1 MNAPSR
7 SRRRRLWLLIAAL
20 ALLIP
25 LLPVLVGAALL
36 VGLTLPQCGGSVTP
50 PVPYEDVSFPSAEFG
65 RPTRAFFIPGAATG
79 DAPRPVV
86 IVVPTLAQGRG
97 DRMAEALVYH
107 TRGLHVLTY
116 ESRAC
121 VGGAGPSL
129 GAAEAG
135 QVGDA
140 LAHLAARPEVDRA
153 RIGLHGFSAGGAAA
167 LLAAAQYPSVA
178 AVVAQGNYADFEAL
192 LTGLSVEF
200 GLLKPGFD
208 AGARLGYRLSTGRAL
223 ADLSPLA
230 AMSRIAPR
238 PVLLV
243 YGSAEPGAAYAM
255 QMVEAGTA
263 AGGTVTLWVIPGA
276 GHGDYAAVAGEDY
289 AERVGGFMAAALGQ

>member
-1 MNAPSR
+1 MNAPAR

-36 VGLTLPQCGGSVTP
+36 IGLTLPQCGASVTP
-50 PVPYEDVSFPSAEFG
+50 PVPFEDIAFQSAEFG
-65 RPTRAFFIPGAATG
+65 RPTRAWFISGAVG
-79 DAPRPVV
+79 DDSPRPAV

-97 DRMAEALVYH
+97 DRMDEALVYH
-107 TRGLHVLTY
+107 ERGLHVLTY

-121 VGGAGPSL
+121 VGGVGPSL
-129 GAAEAG
+129 GAAEAE
-135 QVGDA
+135 QIGDA
-140 LAHLAARPEVDRA
+140 LAWLAARPDVDSS
-153 RIGLHGFSAGGAAA
+153 RIGLHGFSAGGSAA
-167 LLAAAQYPSVA
+167 LLAAAQYPAIA
-178 AVVAQGNYADFEAL
+178 AVVAQGSYADFEAL

-208 AGARLGYRLSTGRAL
+208 AGARLGYWLSTGRLL

-230 AMSRIAPR
+230 AVPRIAPR

-243 YGSAEPGAAYAM
+243 YGRAEPGVRSAG
-255 QMVEAGTA
+255 QMVEAGAAA
-263 AGGTVTLWVIPGA
+263 AGSVALWVIPGA
-276 GHGDYAAVAGEDY
+276 GHGNYATVAGDAY
-289 AERVGGFMAAALGQ
+289 AERVGGFMLAALGE